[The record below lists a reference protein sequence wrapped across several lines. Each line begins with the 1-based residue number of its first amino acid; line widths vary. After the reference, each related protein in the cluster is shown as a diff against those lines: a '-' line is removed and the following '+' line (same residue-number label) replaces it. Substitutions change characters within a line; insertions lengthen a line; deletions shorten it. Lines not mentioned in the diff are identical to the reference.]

1 MTMKVRGRDKLHAFC
16 MKHNQ
21 ARGVVEA
28 WYDDVSRA
36 EWVTPQDIKWRYRRA
51 DFLAHNRVIFNLKGN
66 AFRLV
71 VQVVYVAGTVIVERI
86 GTHADYD
93 KWRL

>member
-36 EWVTPQDIKWRYRRA
+36 EWVTPQDIKGRYRSA

-66 AFRLV
+66 FS
-71 VQVVYVAGTVIVERI
+71 AGSSGGLCR
-86 GTHADYD
+86 GDGHC
-93 KWRL
+93 

>member
-21 ARGVVEA
+21 ASGVVEA

-36 EWVTPQDIKWRYRRA
+36 EWATPQDIKWRYRRA

-66 AFRLV
+66 IFRR
-71 VQVVYVAGTVIVERI
+71 VVYVAGTVIVEQI